1 MPDII
6 ENVRLTRIPRGVMR
20 YPAAIYDG
28 SAPKK
33 GSTIKLRLG
42 NGTLY
47 AGEVY
52 DATEAEGQVL
62 VEFVDGIHCIAE

>member
-1 MPDII
+1 
-6 ENVRLTRIPRGVMR
+6 MR